1 MTFRRERSAGYMT
14 NWAARLFARAIDRN
28 LRDIG
33 VTSGMLPVFFAL
45 GEGAWLSQKALTK
58 SAGIEQ
64 PTMAATLLRMERD
77 GLIERRA
84 DPEDRRSRLIGL
96 TPAAME
102 KAVRVRQA
110 VGAVNGLALETLTDA
125 ERTQYLALLE
135 KIVSSLQ
142 DTLSDE
148 G

>member
-96 TPAAME
+96 TPDAME

-125 ERTQYLALLE
+125 ERAHYLALLE

-142 DTLSDE
+142 DSLSDD

>member
-1 MTFRRERSAGYMT
+1 MT

-96 TPAAME
+96 TAAAME

-125 ERTQYLALLE
+125 ERAQYLALLE

>member
-102 KAVRVRQA
+102 KALRVRQA

>member
-1 MTFRRERSAGYMT
+1 MT

-96 TPAAME
+96 TPDAME

-110 VGAVNGLALETLTDA
+110 VGAVNGLALETFTDA
-125 ERTQYLALLE
+125 ERAHYLALLE

-142 DTLSDE
+142 DSLSDE

>member
-1 MTFRRERSAGYMT
+1 
-14 NWAARLFARAIDRN
+14 
-28 LRDIG
+28 
-33 VTSGMLPVFFAL
+33 
-45 GEGAWLSQKALTK
+45 
-58 SAGIEQ
+58 
-64 PTMAATLLRMERD
+64 MAATLLRMERD
-77 GLIERRA
+77 GLIERKA

-102 KAVRVRQA
+102 KALRVRQA

-125 ERTQYLALLE
+125 ERAQYLALLE

>member
-1 MTFRRERSAGYMT
+1 MTLRRERSAGYMT

-96 TPAAME
+96 TPAAVE

-125 ERTQYLALLE
+125 ERAHYLALLE

-142 DTLSDE
+142 DSLSDE

>member
-1 MTFRRERSAGYMT
+1 MT

-96 TPAAME
+96 TPDAME

-110 VGAVNGLALETLTDA
+110 VGSVNGLALEALTDA
-125 ERTQYLALLE
+125 ERAHYLALLE

-142 DTLSDE
+142 DSLSDE

>member
-1 MTFRRERSAGYMT
+1 MT

>member
-1 MTFRRERSAGYMT
+1 MT

-96 TPAAME
+96 TAAAME

-110 VGAVNGLALETLTDA
+110 VGAVNGLAFETLTDA
-125 ERTQYLALLE
+125 ERAQYLALLE